1 MKIVVIGG
9 TGLIGSKVVAR
20 LRALDH
26 EVVVGSPSNGINTM
40 TGEGLAAAMEGAAV
54 VVDLSNS
61 PSFADHDVLDFF
73 TTSGRN
79 LFAAELAAGVR
90 HHIALG
96 VVGTE
101 RLQDSGYFRGKAAQ
115 EKLIAASGVP
125 YTIVRSTQF
134 FEFLG
139 GIAQAGTAGG
149 EVRLSNAH
157 VQPIATDDIAAAV
170 ARAAL
175 GQPVNGQFEVAGP
188 ERVGLADLVRRYLA
202 ALGDARKVVAD
213 PDAAYFG
220 VKLDDKSL
228 TPGANAQLGAIRF
241 EEWMAAN
248 AA

>member
-9 TGLIGSKVVAR
+9 TGLIGSKVVAN
-20 LRALDH
+20 LRKLEH
-26 EVVVGSPSNGINTM
+26 EVVVGSPSNGINTL
-40 TGEGLAAAMEGAAV
+40 TGEGLASALAGAQV

-61 PSFADHDVLDFF
+61 PSFADQDVLDFF

-79 LFAAELAAGVR
+79 LFAAEKAAGVA
-90 HHIALG
+90 HHVALG

-101 RLQDSGYFRGKAAQ
+101 RLQDSGYFRGKTAQ
-115 EKLIAASGVP
+115 EKLITASGVP

-139 GIAQAGTAGG
+139 GIAQAGTVGN
-149 EVRLSNAH
+149 EVHLSNAH
-157 VQPIATDDIAAAV
+157 VQPISSDDIAAAV
-170 ARAAL
+170 TRAAL

-202 ALGDARKVVAD
+202 ATGDPRTVLAD

-228 TPGANAQLGAIRF
+228 TPGARVQLGTIRF
-241 EEWMAAN
+241 EDWMAAK